1 MLAIY
6 PGSFD
11 PITYGHIDIIKRA
24 ARIYPEIIVAVLNNS
39 QKNYLFSLEERV
51 ELVRQV
57 TDGAPN
63 IGVASFS
70 GLLVDFAA
78 QVEADIIVRG
88 LRAVSDF
95 EYEMQISLLNRQLS
109 PELETVFLVATG
121 DHGYLSSSL
130 VREVAM
136 HGGKLQTFVP
146 EPVERALQ
154 EKFRR

>member
-24 ARIYPEIIVAVLNNS
+24 ARIYPNIIVAVLNNS
-39 QKNYLFSLEERV
+39 QKKYLFSLEERV
-51 ELVRQV
+51 ELVRAV
-57 TDGAPN
+57 VGDEPN
-63 IGVASFS
+63 IQVESFS

-78 QVEADIIVRG
+78 EAEADIIVRG

-95 EYEMQISLLNRQLS
+95 EYEMQISLLNRQLL
-109 PELETVFLVATG
+109 PKLETVFLVATG
-121 DHGYLSSSL
+121 DYGYLSSSL

-136 HGGKLQTFVP
+136 HGGRLHTFVP
-146 EPVERALQ
+146 EPVERALK